1 MTIVPAGETRL
12 MVAQTYAD
20 PLSSGY
26 DQQYDEARS
35 DVPPTDMPSTNDI
48 QPIES
53 VPMDDTQ
60 TEEIVDETQTDTIED
75 QKSDMKQD
83 DSTMKGYTFN
93 LLLDMGYPGRR
104 VTEFKDRLVKQEI
117 SADGTISYTIEIPEE
132 TYPDET
138 TGKTHTLSDNDILKV
153 TQNVK
158 EKFGFEFNGAS
169 RGDDKITIKFISNNA
184 SDEQNEQVV
193 DNLDKVYGNPS
204 KQPKRKAAFTIK
216 EMIKLSKDD
225 TINQLQKILGD

>member
-35 DVPPTDMPSTNDI
+35 DVPPTDMPFTNDI
-48 QPIES
+48 QPIEN
-53 VPMDDTQ
+53 VQEDIP
-60 TEEIVDETQTDTIED
+60 VDETQTDTIEE
-75 QKSDMKQD
+75 QKSNMRQD
-83 DSTMKGYTFN
+83 DSNMKGYTFN

-117 SADGTISYTIEIPEE
+117 SADGTISYTMEIPEE
-132 TYPDET
+132 TYPDPQT
-138 TGKTHTLSDNDILKV
+138 SKTHILSDSDILKI

-158 EKFGFEFNGAS
+158 EKFGYEFNGAS
-169 RGDDKITIKFISNNA
+169 RGDDKITIKFISA
-184 SDEQNEQVV
+184 KTSDEENVEVV

-204 KQPKRKAAFTIK
+204 KQPKRKAAFTILK
-216 EMIKLSKDD
+216 
-225 TINQLQKILGD
+225 